1 MVVKH
6 FIMKHRYF
14 FCLLLVV
21 CAIPPTVSQSQDELS
36 KEELFDLSLEE
47 LMNLPI
53 VSASNKKETVFEA
66 PLSSYT
72 ITKDDITNS
81 GATSIPE
88 ALRLCPDLIVRE
100 LYNGSYDV
108 HLRGFDNI
116 SRYTDFNA
124 QSNRITLVMI
134 NDRPV
139 FNYSFGLTLW
149 ETLPVDLIDVERIEI
164 VRGPSAPLFGPNAV
178 AGVINVITKKDFE
191 EGTDVAANVQYGTP
205 NTFVGNVL
213 LSRKINDNIEVALS
227 GNYQSRDRH
236 EELYYNYELDEYST
250 DPPTATDETEF
261 SIEKYGINGYM
272 NYTKDQLNID
282 LSAGYQDSRAQRPFL
297 TGNTPVFGNND
308 SYYLNV
314 NSNYKK
320 FGVRF
325 SYTNGFDELVES
337 TDQSAVLITTYDY
350 NILNANLNYSWE
362 LLDSKLEIVP
372 SFNYQHVVYDDTEY
386 VGESAVGGV
395 LNAKVN
401 LDVLGGG
408 LKADY
413 RPTNK
418 WRFVAAL
425 RLDSYD
431 TPDDVYLAYQLMST
445 FKPIDDVL
453 LRFVHAKSNSSSF
466 MLNSFRNINIQ
477 TVSPTG
483 IPIVFNIRGNQ
494 DLDLVTNTMTE
505 IGARFKITN
514 NLQLDASFFH
524 QQIEDLS
531 AASPTTSEFDPVDNV
546 IRAESVEVNLDAV
559 GKQIGATFSLNWV
572 PNTNLVIK
580 PFITLQKTDVENL
593 IGDDDVEDGAT
604 PNYYGGAFINYKPI
618 NKLNIGL
625 NPYFMASQELYHTS
639 DLVRTSTEGIK
650 DALLI
655 LNAKI
660 AYSITDKLDVYFN
673 ARNVGSDTRQHYGTD
688 TISGTYLGG
697 LSYNL

>member
-1 MVVKH
+1 
-6 FIMKHRYF
+6 MKHRYF

-100 LYNGSYDV
+100 MYNGTYDV

-116 SRYTDFNA
+116 SRYTSYND
-124 QSNRITLVMI
+124 QSNQITLVMI

-213 LSRKINDNIEVALS
+213 LSRKINENIEVALS

-236 EELYYNYELDEYST
+236 EELYYDYELDEYST
-250 DPPTATDETEF
+250 DPPLTSGETEF

-272 NYTKDQLNID
+272 NYTKDELNVN
-282 LSAGYQDSRAQRPFL
+282 LAAGYQDSRAQRPFL
-297 TGNTPVFGNND
+297 TNDTPVFGNND

-325 SYTNGFDELVES
+325 SYTNGFDELLES
-337 TDQSAVLITTYDY
+337 QDQFAVQSTYDY
-350 NILNANLNYSWE
+350 SIVNTNLSYSWE

-372 SFNYQHVVYDDTEY
+372 SFNYQHIVYDDTEY
-386 VGESAVGGV
+386 IGESVNGGI

-401 LDVLGGG
+401 LDILGGA

-413 RPTNK
+413 RPTEK

-431 TPDDVYLAYQLMST
+431 TPDDVYLAYQFIST

-453 LRFVHAKSNSSSF
+453 LRLVQAKSNSSSF
-466 MLNSFRNINIQ
+466 MLSSFRNITIQ
-477 TVSPTG
+477 GVTDTG
-483 IPIVFNIRGNQ
+483 TPLIFRASGNQ
-494 DLDLVTNTMTE
+494 NLDLVTNTMTE

-514 NLQLDASFFH
+514 NLQLDASFFY
-524 QQIEDLS
+524 QEIEDLS
-531 AASPTTSEFDPVDNV
+531 ADSQNEPEFDPVNNV
-546 IRAESVEVNLDAV
+546 LRIESNEVNLDVV

-673 ARNVGSDTRQHYGTD
+673 ARNVGSDARQHYGTD

-697 LSYNL
+697 ISYNL